1 MRYPIALSNL
11 NVFKKQHPTFSGR
24 DAISFCYDY
33 LCKIVPQK
41 LPATK
46 LKPPLCSWASPSFVK
61 LEGIKRTHPL
71 LSMKL
76 YKKYSSINLQRCL
89 FETDKIPVTFYQK
102 KKYFAYMKER
112 EYFSLEYICNEVQ
125 VGSLLDSH
133 ISWKISTIYEKF
145 GKQSRSILVSA
156 QFQGVPYK

>member
-46 LKPPLCSWASPSFVK
+46 LKLPLCSWASPSFVK

-89 FETDKIPVTFYQK
+89 FETDKIPVTLTVS
-102 KKYFAYMKER
+102 
-112 EYFSLEYICNEVQ
+112 SLFITFIQLLKAPAPSCCNRHIRNLVLCQDLVQ
-125 VGSLLDSH
+125 VKMRNFSP
-133 ISWKISTIYEKF
+133 F
-145 GKQSRSILVSA
+145 
-156 QFQGVPYK
+156 

>member
-1 MRYPIALSNL
+1 MGLSKERHLISQAPSVIIQLEADRKQFPICPQL
-11 NVFKKQHPTFSGR
+11 NMLKNSILHFR
-24 DAISFCYDY
+24 RWDAISFCYDY

-112 EYFSLEYICNEVQ
+112 EYFSLDYICN
-125 VGSLLDSH
+125 
-133 ISWKISTIYEKF
+133 
-145 GKQSRSILVSA
+145 
-156 QFQGVPYK
+156 